1 MNTSFCHLLIPFFVV
16 SRNTFEYTFQGEKR
30 DPEDFTD
37 FGKALRVSYLFS
49 VLAQGFGVH
58 PKNAFVNIQMLC
70 SQNTFLQETI
80 ATHPDARTKSYIS
93 HRESTV
99 DSPCPQ
105 KRNSP

>member
-49 VLAQGFGVH
+49 VLA
-58 PKNAFVNIQMLC
+58 
-70 SQNTFLQETI
+70 
-80 ATHPDARTKSYIS
+80 
-93 HRESTV
+93 
-99 DSPCPQ
+99 
-105 KRNSP
+105 